1 MPRISLKV
9 TIKIKIIYNV
19 ASPKANLELKHANE
33 NFFGG
38 IILVKLCLERING
51 TRTMYSIAFKAVGA
65 ASQ

>member
-19 ASPKANLELKHANE
+19 ASPKANNE

>member
-1 MPRISLKV
+1 MREPKSQF
-9 TIKIKIIYNV
+9 IKRH
-19 ASPKANLELKHANE
+19 LELKHAKE
-33 NFFGG
+33 NFLGG